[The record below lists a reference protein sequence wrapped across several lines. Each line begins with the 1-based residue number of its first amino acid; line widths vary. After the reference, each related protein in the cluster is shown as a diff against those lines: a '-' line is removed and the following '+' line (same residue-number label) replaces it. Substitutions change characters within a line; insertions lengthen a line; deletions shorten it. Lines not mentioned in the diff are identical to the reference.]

1 MHYLHRTEKEN
12 HFMIILDNTHA
23 GGADGKNTCQM
34 VGKQITFRCDGS
46 ERMS

>member
-12 HFMIILDNTHA
+12 HFMIILHTHA
-23 GGADGKNTCQM
+23 GGADGKNTRQM